1 MDRVDRMDRIEV
13 MAQPRQIQGKKVRHL
28 RRQGITPANLSGLRE
43 PSQALQ
49 VDAKDLSTLINK
61 QGKNS
66 VINLRIDGRPPVMA
80 LLKDYT
86 VHPIKNTLVHI
97 DFQRIAM
104 GQKLTLDVD
113 LAFVGEAP
121 VDKRTDLMVL
131 RILNTVHVESLPQDL
146 PSAIE
151 VDLSRL
157 AEADDTIRVQDLA
170 VPPGITV
177 LTDPDEVIA
186 RVTSVQ
192 AVEEEAVEAAE
203 AAEETA
209 EEAAEGEAEAGP
221 TAEAET
227 EGGEEA

>member
-1 MDRVDRMDRIEV
+1 MDRMDRVEV
-13 MAQPRQIQGKKVRHL
+13 MAQPRQILGKKVRHL
-28 RRQGITPANLSGLRE
+28 RRQGITPASLSGLRE

-49 VDAKDLSTLINK
+49 VDARDLSTLINK

-66 VINLRIDGRPPVMA
+66 VVNLRIDGGPPVMA
-80 LLKDYT
+80 LLSDYT
-86 VHPIKNTLVHI
+86 VHPIKNTLIHI

-113 LAFVGEAP
+113 LAFAGESP

-131 RILNTVHVESLPQDL
+131 RILNTIHVESLPQDL

-151 VDLSRL
+151 VDLSRQ